1 MTYTLPGTD
10 DKSRYV
16 EQKFDEI
23 AQKYDRFNDLI
34 TFGMHRYW
42 KRFVVRQTGLHPEEH
57 CLDLCCG
64 TGDITREVLRQYP
77 ASKVTGLDFSQK
89 MLNIAKSK
97 SSNNS
102 GIQYLLGDAM
112 EIPFPDTN
120 FDAVTIGYGLRNVPN
135 LNGCLQEIL
144 RVLKPGG
151 VLVSLDVGKVRL
163 PVIKELNNFS
173 LFFCSYR
180 NFLYSKI
187 GDSDNLLVGEFVV
200 ALGNPRKLFAA
211 ANNQPIASLGIVS
224 AVDADFGLQSNGKV
238 LDNMIQTDASLNPGN
253 SGGPLV
259 DANGY
264 VVGINTFVQNDSEN
278 LGFSIPI
285 NYAMEIAEEIKV
297 TGFINRRA
305 MTGLYFYSNMVI
317 STIDRNAA
325 DNQELRINDKV
336 IAVNDIQVLSLNDIH
351 NVLKRNDV
359 RPGDTIKFKIL
370 RDGEIKIVNLVTR

>member
-1 MTYTLPGTD
+1 MVFLIICCNNTTDENVDIQNEIYKSKNTAITKAIEKASPSVVSLYVVKDVRNFWGYSARPSSGSGFIISQDGYILTNAHNVTHVRNSIIVILPGGTQYD
-10 DKSRYV
+10 AV
-16 EQKFDEI
+16 LVGFDEQSDVALLKI
-23 AQKYDRFNDLI
+23 D
-34 TFGMHRYW
+34 
-42 KRFVVRQTGLHPEEH
+42 
-57 CLDLCCG
+57 
-64 TGDITREVLRQYP
+64 GD
-77 ASKVTGLDFSQK
+77 
-89 MLNIAKSK
+89 
-97 SSNNS
+97 
-102 GIQYLLGDAM
+102 
-112 EIPFPDTN
+112 N
-120 FDAVTIGYGLRNVPN
+120 FA
-135 LNGCLQEIL
+135 
-144 RVLKPGG
+144 
-151 VLVSLDVGKVRL
+151 
-163 PVIKELNNFS
+163 
-173 LFFCSYR
+173 
-180 NFLYSKI
+180 YSKI

-278 LGFSIPI
+278 LGFAIPI

-336 IAVNDIQVLSLNDIH
+336 IAVNDIQVLSLNDIQ
-351 NVLKRNDV
+351 NVLTRSDV

-370 RDGEIKIVNLVTR
+370 RDGEIKIVNLITR

>member
-1 MTYTLPGTD
+1 MTYTLPVTD
-10 DKSRYV
+10 EKSRYV

-64 TGDITREVLRQYP
+64 TGDIAREVLRQYP

-97 SSNNS
+97 SSNYS

-163 PVIKELNNFS
+163 PVIKELNNFY
-173 LFFCSYR
+173 FFHIVP
-180 NFLYSKI
+180 LI
-187 GDSDNLLVGEFVV
+187 GNLLMPGQDMFQY
-200 ALGNPRKLFAA
+200 LPNS
-211 ANNQPIASLGIVS
+211 SLEY
-224 AVDADFGLQSNGKV
+224 
-238 LDNMIQTDASLNPGN
+238 P
-253 SGGPLV
+253 
-259 DANGY
+259 
-264 VVGINTFVQNDSEN
+264 
-278 LGFSIPI
+278 
-285 NYAMEIAEEIKV
+285 
-297 TGFINRRA
+297 
-305 MTGLYFYSNMVI
+305 
-317 STIDRNAA
+317 
-325 DNQELRINDKV
+325 NQEL
-336 IAVNDIQVLSLNDIH
+336 
-351 NVLKRNDV
+351 LKRLMFEAGFQQVEIHDFV
-359 RPGDTIKFKIL
+359 FGASTVHVACKPTI
-370 RDGEIKIVNLVTR
+370 N

>member
-1 MTYTLPGTD
+1 MVLLIICCNNATDENIDIQNEIYKSKNTAITKAIEKASPSVVSLYVVKDVRNFWGYSARPSSGSGFIISQDGYILTNAHNVTHVRNSIIIVLPGGT
-10 DKSRYV
+10 
-16 EQKFDEI
+16 QFNATLIGFDEQSDVALLKI
-23 AQKYDRFNDLI
+23 D
-34 TFGMHRYW
+34 
-42 KRFVVRQTGLHPEEH
+42 
-57 CLDLCCG
+57 
-64 TGDITREVLRQYP
+64 GD
-77 ASKVTGLDFSQK
+77 
-89 MLNIAKSK
+89 
-97 SSNNS
+97 
-102 GIQYLLGDAM
+102 
-112 EIPFPDTN
+112 N
-120 FDAVTIGYGLRNVPN
+120 FA
-135 LNGCLQEIL
+135 
-144 RVLKPGG
+144 
-151 VLVSLDVGKVRL
+151 
-163 PVIKELNNFS
+163 
-173 LFFCSYR
+173 
-180 NFLYSKI
+180 YSKI

-325 DNQELRINDKV
+325 DNQELKFNDKV
-336 IAVNDIQVLSLNDIH
+336 IAVNDIQVLSVNDIH

-370 RDGEIKIVNLVTR
+370 RDGEIKIVNLITR

>member
-1 MTYTLPGTD
+1 MKIKILFIMVFLIICCNSATNENVDIQNEIYKSKDTAVTKAISKASPSVVSLYVVKDVRNFWGYSARPSSGSGFIISQDGYILTNAHNVINIRESIVVVLPGGTQ
-10 DKSRYV
+10 YNAV
-16 EQKFDEI
+16 LVGFDEQSDVALLKI
-23 AQKYDRFNDLI
+23 D
-34 TFGMHRYW
+34 
-42 KRFVVRQTGLHPEEH
+42 
-57 CLDLCCG
+57 
-64 TGDITREVLRQYP
+64 GD
-77 ASKVTGLDFSQK
+77 
-89 MLNIAKSK
+89 
-97 SSNNS
+97 
-102 GIQYLLGDAM
+102 
-112 EIPFPDTN
+112 
-120 FDAVTIGYGLRNVPN
+120 
-135 LNGCLQEIL
+135 
-144 RVLKPGG
+144 
-151 VLVSLDVGKVRL
+151 
-163 PVIKELNNFS
+163 
-173 LFFCSYR
+173 
-180 NFLYSKI
+180 NFLYSQI

-264 VVGINTFVQNDSEN
+264 VIGINTFVQNDSEN
-278 LGFSIPI
+278 LGFAIPI

-351 NVLKRNDV
+351 NVFKRNDV

>member
-1 MTYTLPGTD
+1 MKIKILFIMVFLIICCNSATNENVDIQNEIYKSKDTAVTKAISKASPSVVSLYVVKDVRNFWGYSARPSSGSGFIISQDGYILTNAHNVINIRESIVVVLPGGTQ
-10 DKSRYV
+10 YNAV
-16 EQKFDEI
+16 LVGFDEQSDVALLKI
-23 AQKYDRFNDLI
+23 D
-34 TFGMHRYW
+34 
-42 KRFVVRQTGLHPEEH
+42 
-57 CLDLCCG
+57 
-64 TGDITREVLRQYP
+64 GD
-77 ASKVTGLDFSQK
+77 
-89 MLNIAKSK
+89 
-97 SSNNS
+97 
-102 GIQYLLGDAM
+102 
-112 EIPFPDTN
+112 
-120 FDAVTIGYGLRNVPN
+120 
-135 LNGCLQEIL
+135 
-144 RVLKPGG
+144 
-151 VLVSLDVGKVRL
+151 
-163 PVIKELNNFS
+163 
-173 LFFCSYR
+173 
-180 NFLYSKI
+180 NFLYSQI

-351 NVLKRNDV
+351 NVFKRNDV

>member
-1 MTYTLPGTD
+1 MVLLIICCNNTTDENVDIQNEIYKSKNTAITKAIEKASPSVVSIYVVKDVRSFWGYSSQPSSGSGFIISQDGYILTNAHNVTHVRNSIIIVLPGGT
-10 DKSRYV
+10 
-16 EQKFDEI
+16 QFNATLIGFDEQSDVALLKI
-23 AQKYDRFNDLI
+23 D
-34 TFGMHRYW
+34 
-42 KRFVVRQTGLHPEEH
+42 
-57 CLDLCCG
+57 
-64 TGDITREVLRQYP
+64 GD
-77 ASKVTGLDFSQK
+77 
-89 MLNIAKSK
+89 
-97 SSNNS
+97 
-102 GIQYLLGDAM
+102 
-112 EIPFPDTN
+112 N
-120 FDAVTIGYGLRNVPN
+120 FA
-135 LNGCLQEIL
+135 
-144 RVLKPGG
+144 
-151 VLVSLDVGKVRL
+151 
-163 PVIKELNNFS
+163 
-173 LFFCSYR
+173 
-180 NFLYSKI
+180 YSKI
-187 GDSDNLLVGEFVV
+187 GNSDNLLVGEFVV
-200 ALGNPRKLFAA
+200 ALGNPRKLFAT

-278 LGFSIPI
+278 LGFAIPI

-336 IAVNDIQVLSLNDIH
+336 IAVNDRQVRSFQDIQ
-351 NVLKRNDV
+351 NVLTRSDV
-359 RPGDTIKFKIL
+359 RPGDAIKFKIL

>member
-1 MTYTLPGTD
+1 
-10 DKSRYV
+10 
-16 EQKFDEI
+16 
-23 AQKYDRFNDLI
+23 
-34 TFGMHRYW
+34 
-42 KRFVVRQTGLHPEEH
+42 
-57 CLDLCCG
+57 
-64 TGDITREVLRQYP
+64 
-77 ASKVTGLDFSQK
+77 
-89 MLNIAKSK
+89 
-97 SSNNS
+97 
-102 GIQYLLGDAM
+102 
-112 EIPFPDTN
+112 
-120 FDAVTIGYGLRNVPN
+120 
-135 LNGCLQEIL
+135 
-144 RVLKPGG
+144 
-151 VLVSLDVGKVRL
+151 
-163 PVIKELNNFS
+163 
-173 LFFCSYR
+173 
-180 NFLYSKI
+180 
-187 GDSDNLLVGEFVV
+187 LLVGEFVV

-285 NYAMEIAEEIKV
+285 NYAMDIAEEIKV
-297 TGFINRRA
+297 NGHINRRA

-325 DNQELRINDKV
+325 DNQELKFNDKV
-336 IAVNDIQVLSLNDIH
+336 IAVNDIQVLSVNDIH

>member
-1 MTYTLPGTD
+1 MVLLIICCNNATDENIDIQNEIYKSKNTAITKAIEKASPSVVSIYVVKDVRSFWGYSSRPSSGSGFIISQDGYILTNAHNVTHVRNSIIVILPGGTQYD
-10 DKSRYV
+10 AV
-16 EQKFDEI
+16 LVGFDEQSDVALLKI
-23 AQKYDRFNDLI
+23 D
-34 TFGMHRYW
+34 
-42 KRFVVRQTGLHPEEH
+42 
-57 CLDLCCG
+57 
-64 TGDITREVLRQYP
+64 GD
-77 ASKVTGLDFSQK
+77 
-89 MLNIAKSK
+89 
-97 SSNNS
+97 
-102 GIQYLLGDAM
+102 
-112 EIPFPDTN
+112 N
-120 FDAVTIGYGLRNVPN
+120 FA
-135 LNGCLQEIL
+135 
-144 RVLKPGG
+144 
-151 VLVSLDVGKVRL
+151 
-163 PVIKELNNFS
+163 
-173 LFFCSYR
+173 
-180 NFLYSKI
+180 YSKI

-297 TGFINRRA
+297 NGHINRRA

-325 DNQELRINDKV
+325 DNQELKFNDKV
-336 IAVNDIQVLSLNDIH
+336 IAVNDIQVLSLNDIQ
-351 NVLKRNDV
+351 NVLTRSDV

-370 RDGEIKIVNLVTR
+370 RDGEIKIVNLITR

>member
-1 MTYTLPGTD
+1 MVLLIICCNNTTDENVDIQNEIYKSKNTAITKAIEKASPSVVSLYVVKDVRNFWGYSARPSSGSGFIISQDGYILTNAHNVTHVRNSIIVILPGGTQ
-10 DKSRYV
+10 YNAV
-16 EQKFDEI
+16 LVGFDEQSDVALLKI
-23 AQKYDRFNDLI
+23 D
-34 TFGMHRYW
+34 
-42 KRFVVRQTGLHPEEH
+42 
-57 CLDLCCG
+57 
-64 TGDITREVLRQYP
+64 GD
-77 ASKVTGLDFSQK
+77 
-89 MLNIAKSK
+89 
-97 SSNNS
+97 
-102 GIQYLLGDAM
+102 
-112 EIPFPDTN
+112 N
-120 FDAVTIGYGLRNVPN
+120 FA
-135 LNGCLQEIL
+135 
-144 RVLKPGG
+144 
-151 VLVSLDVGKVRL
+151 
-163 PVIKELNNFS
+163 
-173 LFFCSYR
+173 
-180 NFLYSKI
+180 YSKI

-325 DNQELRINDKV
+325 DNQELKFNDKV

-370 RDGEIKIVNLVTR
+370 RDGEIKIVNLITR

>member
-1 MTYTLPGTD
+1 MVLLIICCNNTTDENIDIQNEIYKSKNTAITKAIEKASPSVVSLYVVKDVRNFWGYSARPSSGSGFIISQDGYILTNAHNVTHVRNSIIIVLPGGT
-10 DKSRYV
+10 
-16 EQKFDEI
+16 QFNATLIGFDEQSDVALLKI
-23 AQKYDRFNDLI
+23 D
-34 TFGMHRYW
+34 
-42 KRFVVRQTGLHPEEH
+42 
-57 CLDLCCG
+57 
-64 TGDITREVLRQYP
+64 GD
-77 ASKVTGLDFSQK
+77 
-89 MLNIAKSK
+89 
-97 SSNNS
+97 
-102 GIQYLLGDAM
+102 
-112 EIPFPDTN
+112 N
-120 FDAVTIGYGLRNVPN
+120 FA
-135 LNGCLQEIL
+135 
-144 RVLKPGG
+144 
-151 VLVSLDVGKVRL
+151 
-163 PVIKELNNFS
+163 
-173 LFFCSYR
+173 
-180 NFLYSKI
+180 YSKI
-187 GDSDNLLVGEFVV
+187 GNSDNLLVGEFVV
-200 ALGNPRKLFAA
+200 ALGNPRKLFAT

-278 LGFSIPI
+278 LGFAIPI

-325 DNQELRINDKV
+325 DNQELKFNDKV

-370 RDGEIKIVNLVTR
+370 RDGEIKIVNLITR

>member
-1 MTYTLPGTD
+1 MVLLIICCNNTTDENIDIQNEIYKSKNTAITKAIEKASPSVVSIYVVKDVRSFWGYSSRPSSGSGFIISQDGYILTNAHNVTHVRNSIIVILPGGTQYD
-10 DKSRYV
+10 AV
-16 EQKFDEI
+16 LVGFDEQSDVALLKI
-23 AQKYDRFNDLI
+23 D
-34 TFGMHRYW
+34 
-42 KRFVVRQTGLHPEEH
+42 
-57 CLDLCCG
+57 
-64 TGDITREVLRQYP
+64 GD
-77 ASKVTGLDFSQK
+77 
-89 MLNIAKSK
+89 
-97 SSNNS
+97 
-102 GIQYLLGDAM
+102 
-112 EIPFPDTN
+112 N
-120 FDAVTIGYGLRNVPN
+120 FA
-135 LNGCLQEIL
+135 
-144 RVLKPGG
+144 
-151 VLVSLDVGKVRL
+151 
-163 PVIKELNNFS
+163 
-173 LFFCSYR
+173 
-180 NFLYSKI
+180 YSKI

-278 LGFSIPI
+278 LGFAIPI

-336 IAVNDIQVLSLNDIH
+336 IAVNDIQVRSLQDIQ
-351 NVLKRNDV
+351 NVLTRSDV

>member
-1 MTYTLPGTD
+1 MPGG
-10 DKSRYV
+10 
-16 EQKFDEI
+16 
-23 AQKYDRFNDLI
+23 AQYNA
-34 TFGMHRYW
+34 
-42 KRFVVRQTGLHPEEH
+42 
-57 CLDLCCG
+57 
-64 TGDITREVLRQYP
+64 VL
-77 ASKVTGLDFSQK
+77 VGLDQQSDV
-89 MLNIAKSK
+89 A
-97 SSNNS
+97 
-102 GIQYLLGDAM
+102 LLKIDG
-112 EIPFPDTN
+112 N
-120 FDAVTIGYGLRNVPN
+120 
-135 LNGCLQEIL
+135 
-144 RVLKPGG
+144 
-151 VLVSLDVGKVRL
+151 
-163 PVIKELNNFS
+163 
-173 LFFCSYR
+173 

-253 SGGPLV
+253 SGGPFV

-351 NVLKRNDV
+351 NVFKRNDV